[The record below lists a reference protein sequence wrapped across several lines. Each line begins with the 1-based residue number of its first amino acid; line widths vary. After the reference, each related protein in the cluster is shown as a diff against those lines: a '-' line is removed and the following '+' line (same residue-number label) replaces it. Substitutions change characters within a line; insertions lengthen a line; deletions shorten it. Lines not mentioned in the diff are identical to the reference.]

1 MVRPKPHRRHS
12 PQVLAAP
19 VALELPA
26 AKISNPQALHL
37 LQKLLVKKPKERASI
52 DQALKHAFITG
63 GLDTQEVQGSF
74 AMLYESQQQF
84 KDTLATLHDDDA
96 AAASPPAPSAPVGRG
111 PALRQAQSRMPP
123 PPRGVQF
130 G

>member
-1 MVRPKPHRRHS
+1 M
-12 PQVLAAP
+12 
-19 VALELPA
+19 ALELPP

-37 LQKLLVKKPKERASI
+37 LQKLLVKKPKERATI
-52 DQALKHAFITG
+52 DQALKHAYITG

-84 KDTLATLHDDDA
+84 KDTLATLHDDDVA
-96 AAASPPAPSAPVGRG
+96 APASAPAPAGRG
-111 PALRQAQSRMPP
+111 PPPRQAQSRMPP